1 MNKSA
6 QINAHLNRRF
16 DKSPVQVWPA
26 IVKKVD
32 GLTCSV
38 DLLGTQLVDV
48 EGVRLRANDEVEE
61 GVLLIPRVGSL
72 VYVSVVENALDNLFV
87 CFVSE
92 VDRVEVVIEDTKAT
106 FSKDGVVVERG
117 KLSVSV
123 TDVVEAKND
132 QAVLTL
138 ASDSATLKQGQSV
151 VELKGEKVSI
161 KNSGTSLK
169 ALFDDL
175 ATLLQ
180 AFQVT
185 CAAPGAPSAPFPT
198 SVAQVVQLKTKANL
212 LLS

>member
-1 MNKSA
+1 MNKA
-6 QINAHLNRRF
+6 TQINDLLNRRF

-26 IVKKVD
+26 IVKKVE

-38 DLLGTQLVDV
+38 DLLGTELVDV
-48 EGVRLRANDEVEE
+48 PGVNLRADEESEE
-61 GVLLIPRVGSL
+61 GVLLVPRVGSL
-72 VYVSVVENALDNLFV
+72 VYVSAVENAVDNLFV

-92 VDRVEVVIEDTKAT
+92 VDRVEVVIENTKAT
-106 FSKDGVVVERG
+106 ISKAGVVVERG

-123 TDVVEAKND
+123 ADVVEAKND
-132 QAVLTL
+132 QISLTL
-138 ASDSATLKQGQSV
+138 STNAATLKQGGAT

-161 KNSGTSLK
+161 KNGGASLK

-185 CAAPGAPSAPFPT
+185 CAAPGSPSAPFPA